1 MLGDSSHRLHHPEV
15 VPYRSALHE
24 LAVDQTVPT
33 DVLDRET
40 FACRRYASDFARVS
54 AAEHDSTRHYVAF
67 GNHVHDVV
75 VSVEDGLWGA
85 TEPGTRLSALK

>member
-1 MLGDSSHRLHHPEV
+1 MPGDSSHLLHHPEV
-15 VPYRSALHE
+15 VPYRPALHE

-40 FACRRYASDFARVS
+40 FACRRYASDFALVS

-67 GNHVHDVV
+67 CNHVHDVV

-85 TEPGTRLSALK
+85 TESGAQLSALK